1 LQIGAT
7 NQDSGPPVIAPYL
20 PQLRDLAGL
29 AVTWGLGLVLA
40 FAGTGIAGRR
50 FGVECRMLAGWGALC
65 ILLTLWGVLVPASLR
80 WPAAAFVVGAAA
92 TQLIPQTRLQR
103 SDWQALGRILALTL
117 PLWLIMAPI
126 RPSQPDTFA
135 YLLPNA
141 VYLVD
146 YARLPTSSLPPSE
159 SFLPASPYSGL
170 FLTFLGSLVDHD
182 YPPSGLSLV
191 NVLLQLTAG
200 LGLARALASP
210 SAQSQ
215 AAPSWPLTAF
225 GFLLAT
231 LLNPGFVPRIDFS
244 GYAEPALAVT
254 ALFAAWLFVGAQ
266 RELAAGKR
274 DTQILPLC
282 LILAAMVNAKQ
293 SGIGLVAALAG
304 AAIAAGWAERAVPRP
319 ALIRMTMLAI
329 VPALLLYGVWRY
341 YAAHAGVA
349 ELTPLPWADWN
360 WSTLPATLW
369 SIAKIVAEKP
379 VYFGC
384 VILAFVSL
392 PPLLRRHGWTLT
404 TRVLAFHAAAFVL
417 YNLYLMAAYI
427 AHFPGEMS
435 AEAHSFFRY
444 NTHLALVLVLSLA
457 LVVRDLVAGS
467 EILRRFGS
475 LASAAIVAL
484 ALLVPVGFAY
494 RLRFDL
500 VMPQPLVWEL
510 AGKLKPYLK
519 DGDRLALLLPGDNGS
534 LDDMLSGAL
543 TDIAPR
549 RRLDLLHR
557 QTADDAMLAEAA
569 RLGYPLAL
577 ISCTG
582 DNAAALL
589 EGGPEG
595 WHRLATWPYPPE
607 ARSQRWQHILA
618 WPPLC
623 R

>member
-1 LQIGAT
+1 LPIGAT
-7 NQDSGPPVIAPYL
+7 NHESGPPVIADL

-29 AVTWGLGLVLA
+29 AVTWDLGLVLA

-65 ILLTLWGVLVPASLR
+65 IVLTLWGVLVPASLR
-80 WPAAAFVVGAAA
+80 WPAAAFVVMAAA

-103 SDWQALGRILALTL
+103 GDWQALGRMLALTL

-146 YARLPTSSLPPSE
+146 YARLPTSALPPSE
-159 SFLPASPYSGL
+159 SFLPASPYNGL
-170 FLTFLGSLVDHD
+170 FLTFLGSLADGG

-191 NVLLQLTAG
+191 NVLLQLIAG

-210 SAQSQ
+210 SAERLE
-215 AAPSWPLTAF
+215 APSWPLIAL

-266 RELAAGKR
+266 RELAAGR
-274 DTQILPLC
+274 RAAQLVPLC
-282 LILAAMVNAKQ
+282 LVLAAMINAKQ

-304 AAIAAGWAERAVPRP
+304 AAIAAGWAERAVPRV
-319 ALIRMTMLAI
+319 ALIRLTTFAI
-329 VPALLLYGVWRY
+329 VPALILYGLWRY

-349 ELTPLPWADWN
+349 ELSPLPLADWN
-360 WSTLPATLW
+360 WSTLPATLR
-369 SIAKIVAEKP
+369 SIGKIITEKP

-384 VILAFVSL
+384 VILALVSL
-392 PPLLRRHGWTLT
+392 PPMLRRDGWTPT
-404 TRVLAFHAAAFVL
+404 TRLLAFNAAAFVL

-427 AHFPGEMS
+427 AHFPGTMS

-444 NTHLALVLVLSLA
+444 NTHLALVLVLALA
-457 LVVRDLVAGS
+457 FVVRDLVSGS
-467 EILRRFGS
+467 TLLRRFGI
-475 LASAAIVAL
+475 LASAAVVAV
-484 ALLVPVGFAY
+484 AVLVPIGFAY

-543 TDIAPR
+543 TDVAPR

-557 QTADDAMLAEAA
+557 QTADDATLAEAA
-569 RLGYPLAL
+569 GLGYPLAL
-577 ISCTG
+577 VSCTG

-595 WHRLATWPYPPE
+595 WRRLATWPYPPE
-607 ARSQRWQHILA
+607 ARWQRWQHILA

>member
-1 LQIGAT
+1 
-7 NQDSGPPVIAPYL
+7 VIAPYL

-40 FAGTGIAGRR
+40 FAGTAIVGRR
-50 FGVECRMLAGWGALC
+50 LGVECRMLAGWGALC
-65 ILLTLWGVLVPASLR
+65 IVLTLWGVLVPVSLR
-80 WPAAAFVVGAAA
+80 WPATAFVVAAAA
-92 TQLIPQTRLQR
+92 TQLIPQTRLQ
-103 SDWQALGRILALTL
+103 SGDWRALGRMLVLTL

-146 YARLPTSSLPPSE
+146 YARLPTSALPPSE
-159 SFLPASPYSGL
+159 SFLPASPYNGL
-170 FLTFLGSLVDHD
+170 FPTFLGSLIDGD

-191 NVLLQLTAG
+191 NVFLQLIAG
-200 LGLARALASP
+200 LGLARALASA
-210 SAQSQ
+210 SADNGQ
-215 AAPSWPLTAF
+215 APSWPLTAL

-244 GYAEPALAVT
+244 GYAEPALAVS
-254 ALFAAWLFVGAQ
+254 ALFTAWLFVGAQ
-266 RELAAGKR
+266 RELAAGR
-274 DTQILPLC
+274 RATQLVPLC
-282 LILAAMVNAKQ
+282 LVLAAMVNAKQ

-304 AAIAAGWAERAVPRP
+304 AAIAAGWAERSVPRV
-319 ALIRMTMLAI
+319 ALIRSTAFAV
-329 VPALLLYGVWRY
+329 VPALLLYGLWRY

-360 WSTLPATLW
+360 WSTLPATLR
-369 SIAKIVAEKP
+369 SIAKIIGEKP

-392 PPLLRRHGWTLT
+392 PPLLRRDGWTAT
-404 TRVLAFHAAAFVL
+404 TRLLAFHAAAFVL
-417 YNLYLMAAYI
+417 YNFYLMAAYI

-444 NTHLALVLVLSLA
+444 NTHLALVLVLALA
-457 LVVRDLVAGS
+457 LLIHDLVAGR
-467 EILRRFGS
+467 ELLRRFRS
-475 LASAAIVAL
+475 PVSAAVIAL
-484 ALLVPVGFAY
+484 ALLVPIGFAY

-534 LDDMLSGAL
+534 LDDMLSGAI
-543 TDIAPR
+543 TDVAPR

-557 QTADDAMLAEAA
+557 QTADDATLAEAA

-589 EGGPEG
+589 ESGPEG
-595 WHRLATWPYPPE
+595 WHRLTNWPYPPE

>member
-1 LQIGAT
+1 
-7 NQDSGPPVIAPYL
+7 VIAPYL
-20 PQLRDLAGL
+20 PELRDLAGL
-29 AVTWGLGLVLA
+29 AVTWGLALILA
-40 FAGTGIAGRR
+40 CAGTGIVGRR

-65 ILLTLWGVLVPASLR
+65 IALTLWGVLVPASLR
-80 WPAAAFVVGAAA
+80 WPAAAFVVAAAA
-92 TQLIPQTRLQR
+92 TQLIPQTRLR
-103 SDWQALGRILALTL
+103 RGDWHALGRILVLTL

-159 SFLPASPYSGL
+159 SFLPASPYNGL
-170 FLTFLGSLVDHD
+170 FLTFLGSLIDGD

-191 NVLLQLTAG
+191 NVLLQLTAS
-200 LGLARALASP
+200 LGLARALASS
-210 SAQSQ
+210 SAENGG
-215 AAPSWPLTAF
+215 APSWPLTAL

-244 GYAEPALAVT
+244 GYAEPALSVT

-266 RELAAGKR
+266 RELAAGR
-274 DTQILPLC
+274 RATRLVPLC
-282 LILAAMVNAKQ
+282 LVLAAMVNAKQ

-304 AAIAAGWAERAVPRP
+304 AAIAAGWAERGVPRP
-319 ALIRMTMLAI
+319 ALIRSAALAI
-329 VPALLLYGVWRY
+329 VPALLLYGLWRY

-360 WSTLPATLW
+360 WSTLPATLQ
-369 SIAKIVAEKP
+369 SIGKIIAEKP

-384 VILAFVSL
+384 VVLAFVSL
-392 PPLLRRHGWTLT
+392 PALLRRDGWTPT
-404 TRVLAFHAAAFVL
+404 TRLLAFHAAAFLL
-417 YNLYLMAAYI
+417 YNFYLMAAYI

-457 LVVRDLVAGS
+457 LVARDLVTGR
-467 EILRRFGS
+467 EFLRRFGS
-475 LASAAIVAL
+475 PVSAAVVAL
-484 ALLVPVGFAY
+484 ALVVPVGFAY

-500 VMPQPLVWEL
+500 VMPQPLVWDL
-510 AGKLKPYLK
+510 AAKVKPYLK

-543 TDIAPR
+543 TDVAPR

-557 QTADDAMLAEAA
+557 QTADDATLAEAA

-582 DNAAALL
+582 DDAAALL
-589 EGGPEG
+589 EGSPEG
-595 WHRLATWPYPPE
+595 WRRLASWPYSPE
-607 ARSQRWQHILA
+607 ARAQRWQHILA